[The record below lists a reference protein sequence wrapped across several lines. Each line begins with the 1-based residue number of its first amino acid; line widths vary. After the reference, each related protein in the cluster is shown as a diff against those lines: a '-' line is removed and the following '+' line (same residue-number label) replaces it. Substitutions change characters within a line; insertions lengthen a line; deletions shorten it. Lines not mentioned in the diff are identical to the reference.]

1 MIFYGVL
8 TIVAVAAVIVV
19 VPTVLL
25 IGVIGRL
32 ECMAPAPEFR
42 DDRAGTT
49 RPLLHAAQ
57 RRARAVDSG

>member
-8 TIVAVAAVIVV
+8 AVVAVAAVLVV

-25 IGVIGRL
+25 IGVIARL

-49 RPLLHAAQ
+49 PPLLHAAH
-57 RRARAVDSG
+57 RRARAVGSG